1 MRRQS
6 VWLYFPQRMS
16 SLTDYRS
23 KVLITASELSEQLKS
38 SHPPVVLA
46 VRNDSS
52 ASVDRFAGTAR
63 IPGAQD
69 IDLQTHLAS
78 PQTPTSGTRPLP
90 DVASL
95 QGHAKR
101 WGIHQNSH
109 VVVYD
114 HDRGLQACRAW
125 WVLRWAG
132 LGQVRLLDGGFAA
145 WQTLGLPLT
154 TEMPSVTPGEVR
166 LSAGHLP
173 VLDADQAAQ
182 LARTGVLL
190 DSRIKPNYIGGV
202 TAPGQPARG
211 HIPGAISAPAAD
223 NLTDPGTF
231 TDDDTLRQLY
241 EGLGVSA
248 QRTTGVYCGA
258 GISAAHVVLALQ
270 CIGVE
275 AAMYP
280 GSWSA
285 WSSHVERPVTRGFKP
300 G

>member
-1 MRRQS
+1 
-6 VWLYFPQRMS
+6 MS
-16 SLTDYRS
+16 SLSNYRS
-23 KVLITASELSEQLKS
+23 KVLITAPELSEQLES
-38 SHPPVVLA
+38 SQPPVVLA
-46 VRNDSS
+46 IRNDLS
-52 ASVDRFAGTAR
+52 ASVDRFSGTPR
-63 IPGAQD
+63 IPGALD

-78 PQTPTSGTRPLP
+78 PQTHTGGTRPLP
-90 DVASL
+90 DIVAL
-95 QGHAKR
+95 QGHAQR
-101 WGIHQNSH
+101 WGIHENSRIA
-109 VVVYD
+109 VYD

-132 LGQVRLLDGGFAA
+132 LRQVRLLDGGFTA

-154 TEMPSVTPGEVR
+154 TEMPAVTPGQVR

-173 VLDADQAAQ
+173 VLDADQSAHI
-182 LARTGVLL
+182 ARSGVLL

-223 NLTDPGTF
+223 NLTDTGTF
-231 TDDDTLRQLY
+231 ADDDALRQLY

-248 QRTTGVYCGA
+248 QRPTGVYCGA
-258 GISAAHVVLALQ
+258 GFSAAHVVLALQ
-270 CIGVE
+270 CIGLE

-285 WSSHVERPVTRGFKP
+285 WGSQVECPVARGLQP